1 MKYKSFSRGRLFSKA
16 HPSPQHSAAY
26 TDDTLCDV
34 IGCYGYDANTAAAAA
49 QGAKGKDG
57 SSAVGAS
64 YNK

>member
-1 MKYKSFSRGRLFSKA
+1 MFFLKSEKNEKCVFSN
-16 HPSPQHSAAY
+16 
-26 TDDTLCDV
+26 TVCDV

-49 QGAKGKDG
+49 HGAKGKDG